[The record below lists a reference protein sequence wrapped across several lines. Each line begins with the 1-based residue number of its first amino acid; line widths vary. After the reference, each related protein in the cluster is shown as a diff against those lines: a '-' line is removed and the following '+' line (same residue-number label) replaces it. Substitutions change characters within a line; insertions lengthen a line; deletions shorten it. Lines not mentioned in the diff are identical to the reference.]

1 MKDITRLNKGMPKTT
16 RRKKKAPVRKANKPL
31 SRSLRIYQK
40 IAILFVIFSLL
51 LLLAVLY
58 LSVSQAVIR
67 IVPKKQVVSTTIGVE
82 VTPHPNALGQVS
94 GFVFEEE
101 FEKTKTIS
109 VPQDG
114 GDPVEAKASG
124 SVTMINETET
134 RMDLVVRT
142 RVLSEEGILF
152 RLDEAVSIPASGSV
166 QAEVSADE
174 PGLAGE
180 IGPSQF
186 TIPGLAE
193 NLQTVVY
200 AVSVDPMTGGVT
212 YVRTLTQA
220 DIDQAIE
227 DTSAEALEESK
238 GSLRD
243 RINSEVFDGEVF
255 VSEVLEST
263 HEAEIGSEVTEFD
276 ISITTKVTAVFFD
289 RDMLAQ
295 HAEADLYEKAP
306 KDFTLSVVNYDGFQI
321 DLERVD
327 VEAEQANLGLYLDG
341 TAVVSTQSS
350 ILDLDRFIGRAPN
363 EVVQMLESS
372 EFIES
377 ASVSFTPFWLKRV
390 PTLKD
395 HIRVIVE

>member
-1 MKDITRLNKGMPKTT
+1 MPKTT
-16 RRKKKAPVRKANKPL
+16 RRKKKAPARKVNKPL
-31 SRSLRIYQK
+31 SRSLRVYQK

-67 IVPKKQVVSTTIGVE
+67 IVPKQQVVSTTIGVE

-94 GFVFEEE
+94 GFVFQEE
-101 FEKTKTIS
+101 FEDTS
-109 VPQDG
+109 VVDIPQDG
-114 GDPVEAKASG
+114 GDPVESTASG
-124 SVTMINETET
+124 SVTMINETEA
-134 RMDLVVRT
+134 RMDLVART

-152 RLDEAVSIPASGSV
+152 RLDEAVSIPAGGSV
-166 QAEVSADE
+166 EAVVSADE
-174 PGLAGE
+174 PGLSGE

-186 TIPGLAE
+186 TIPGLSE
-193 NLQTVVY
+193 SIQSVVY

-212 YVRTLTQA
+212 YKRTLTQA

-227 DTSAEALEESK
+227 DVTQQIVDLSK

-243 RINSEVFDGEVF
+243 KINSEIFDGEVF
-255 VSEVLEST
+255 VSEVLESSY
-263 HEAEIGSEVTEFD
+263 EAEVGSEVTEFD
-276 ISITTKVTAVFFD
+276 ITIKAKVTAVFFD

-295 HAEADLYEKAP
+295 HAEADLYEQAP
-306 KDFTLSVVNYDGFQI
+306 KDFTLSTVNHEGFQI
-321 DLERVD
+321 ELDRVD
-327 VEAEQANLGLYLDG
+327 VDAEQADLELYLDG
-341 TAVVSTQSS
+341 MAIVSTKSP
-350 ILDLDRFIGRAPN
+350 ILDLDRFIGRAPA
-363 EVVQMLESS
+363 EVVQLLESS
-372 EFIES
+372 EFVES